1 MSAQK
6 HTPLALAELRVA
18 RLRSHLCRFPL
29 DQELPQ
35 GLSDELNKAMAEV
48 RNLRDKTA
56 EPIGRYS
63 GLARAELAKTGTCET
78 DWN

>member
-1 MSAQK
+1 MK
-6 HTPLALAELRVA
+6 TNTELVALAELRVS

-35 GLSDELNKAMAEV
+35 GLSDELNEAQAEL
-48 RNLRDKTA
+48 RSLRDKTP
-56 EPIGRYS
+56 ESIGHYS
-63 GLARAELAKTGTCET
+63 GLTRAELAKTGTCET

>member
-1 MSAQK
+1 MNAL
-6 HTPLALAELRVA
+6 TPLALAELRVA

-29 DQELPQ
+29 EQELPQ
-35 GLSDELNKAMAEV
+35 GLSDELNEAKAEL
-48 RNLRDKTA
+48 RKLRDKTP

-63 GLARAELAKTGTCET
+63 GLTLAELAKTGTCET